1 VQYQVEKR
9 PDNYVSGLTYKERSM
24 PDQEPNGTEQNSAI
38 GKGDATNNQP
48 RVAEKD
54 SPTGNSATPA
64 TSDTLPTEAQE
75 IVRQSREAAANA
87 FKTIAASATT
97 TTNGNS
103 PVTASSAEITDELE
117 KGGPAFGTLIRSV
130 GLAVSEA
137 QSALDKNMRETA
149 QALSET
155 NIKVI
160 AIFEQ
165 VINDDG
171 TLAQGN
177 PIIEELPL
185 INYLMPTPYQF
196 SEVKVFS
203 SMKVSEFN
211 SANGFNIQQRAS
223 AFSAGASGG
232 YSRGRGFSVSG
243 SVGYSTTNSS
253 ASVDSSASQD
263 LAAGE
268 IQMEATLKPREVVLP
283 TPLITQKGPRL
294 ELSTGSRLDITDP
307 EDATKVIGSKVI
319 LTATLTKTNGGPN
332 DLKQLSISVDQPSLT
347 YTTSPTDGKTDA
359 NGELKI
365 TIKRMKTASDD
376 LTTPLSAQVRVWLNL
391 VNSAVGIRL

>member
-1 VQYQVEKR
+1 
-9 PDNYVSGLTYKERSM
+9 M
-24 PDQEPNGTEQNSAI
+24 
-38 GKGDATNNQP
+38 
-48 RVAEKD
+48 
-54 SPTGNSATPA
+54 
-64 TSDTLPTEAQE
+64 
-75 IVRQSREAAANA
+75 
-87 FKTIAASATT
+87 
-97 TTNGNS
+97 
-103 PVTASSAEITDELE
+103 
-117 KGGPAFGTLIRSV
+117 
-130 GLAVSEA
+130 
-137 QSALDKNMRETA
+137 DKNMRETA

-196 SEVKVFS
+196 SEVKLFG

-211 SANGFNIQQRAS
+211 SANGFNIQQSAS

-232 YSRGRGFSVSG
+232 YSRGRGFSVTG
-243 SVGYSTTNSS
+243 SVGYGSSNSS

-268 IQMEATLKPREVVLP
+268 IQMEATLKPREVELP
-283 TPLITQKGPRL
+283 KPLIVQKGPRL
-294 ELSTGSRLDITDP
+294 ELSAGSRSDITDTDDP
-307 EDATKVIGSKVI
+307 TKVIGSKVT
-319 LTATLTKTNGGPN
+319 LTAKLTKSNGGPN
-332 DLKQLSISVDQPSLT
+332 DQKQLSISVDQPSLT
-347 YTTSPTDGKTDA
+347 YTVAPTDGKTDS

-365 TIKRMKTASDD
+365 TFKRMKDDGDD

-391 VNSAVGIRL
+391 VNSAAGIRL